1 MTTDTHESKSL
12 LPSAQTRTLLAC
24 GVVAG
29 PLYVAA
35 TLAQALTRDGF
46 DITANRFTSLTSGDL
61 GWIHQANM
69 VVVGALTML
78 FAVGATEIL
87 RNTRIS
93 IWGPWTIALFGAAYA
108 FGGALTADPVLGF
121 PPGTTQEMVHT
132 TLQGTIQNASRSVST
147 LFLVAMSL
155 AFARWFADQGRKGLA
170 IAALVA
176 IPAIFAGIAVIGLVI
191 GVKTGGLA
199 YLMTPWIY
207 VTALAT
213 YLYRHETH
221 R

>member
-1 MTTDTHESKSL
+1 MTINTRASDAPR
-12 LPSAQTRTLLAC
+12 PSVQTRTLLAC

-35 TLAQALTRDGF
+35 TLVQALTRDGF
-46 DITANRFTSLTSGDL
+46 DITTNRFTSLTSGDL
-61 GWIHQANM
+61 GWIHQSNM
-69 VVVGALTML
+69 VLVGALTML
-78 FAVGATEIL
+78 FAAGAAEVL
-87 RNTRIS
+87 RNARIS
-93 IWGPWTIALFGAAYA
+93 VWAPWAIALFGAAYA

-121 PPGTTQEMVHT
+121 PLGTTQEMVHT

-155 AFARWFADQGRKGLA
+155 LFARWFADQGRKALA
-170 IAALVA
+170 IVAVTA
-176 IPAIFAGIAVIGLVI
+176 IPVIFVGIVAVGFVI

-207 VTALAT
+207 VTALAS
-213 YLYRHETH
+213 YLYRREM
-221 R
+221 RG